1 MRKAG
6 SVSPSNHHFWA
17 RLFLAFFSRSDF
29 TNFTD
34 EPLSQSTPPP
44 VVPIPQFDTQGGT
57 RTLESVELRSHIDV
71 DSTVSGSLT
80 NRSADAVTYGATV
93 TNASPTP
100 SRVRSAAAI
109 SPSSIR

>member
-1 MRKAG
+1 MESHPVSDCAPIGRSRLRESERSRWRKTILRLEPLENRSLPSTASYTA
-6 SVSPSNHHFWA
+6 SV
-17 RLFLAFFSRSDF
+17 SDF

-71 DSTVSGSLT
+71 DSTVS
-80 NRSADAVTYGATV
+80 
-93 TNASPTP
+93 
-100 SRVRSAAAI
+100 
-109 SPSSIR
+109 